1 MTNKANHTQE
11 NAQDQASSSAQAC
24 THPDK
29 HVHNVDELLNHVETE
44 CKERGLRFTKRRR
57 QVLRRIAEEGKPVKA
72 YDLMDMLR
80 TDEGPLAPPSVYRAL
95 DFLVDNGFIHK
106 LESIKSFVAC
116 HHPTEEH
123 SVPFLICDACQSVV
137 ELEDNAV
144 VDTLNKHAE
153 KLGFS
158 TRTQVLE
165 VHGLCALCR
174 RKNEPLLT

>member
-1 MTNKANHTQE
+1 MMNQTNHTQE
-11 NAQDQASSSAQAC
+11 NVQDQASSNAQTC

-29 HVHNVDELLNHVETE
+29 HVHNVDELINHVEAE

-144 VDTLNKHAE
+144 VETLNQHAE

>member
-1 MTNKANHTQE
+1 MTNEPEHTT
-11 NAQDQASSSAQAC
+11 DQAPHEMGSGTQVC
-24 THPDK
+24 THPEK
-29 HVHNVDELLNHVETE
+29 HVHNVDELVAHVEAE
-44 CKERGLRFTKRRR
+44 CKDRGLRFTKRRH

-80 TDEGPLAPPSVYRAL
+80 TAEGPLAPPSVYRAL

-106 LESIKSFVAC
+106 LESIKAFVAC
-116 HHPTEEH
+116 HHPSEPH
-123 SVPFLICDACQSVV
+123 SVPFLICDACHTVV

-144 VDTLNKHAE
+144 VQTLNQHAE
-153 KLGFS
+153 RLGFS

-165 VHGLCALCR
+165 VHGLCSKCR